1 MEFPAFLYD
10 VTMDKRYYSSDNF
23 KKASEKY
30 GIRESDYWSPQLP
43 HTSHALCDCIH
54 MKRYRLLKGEAANE
68 PRISWVTIPI
78 ESAGVVQAYFCVME
92 SRKFLDF
99 LRRIFHAHCLSD
111 APGNLRP
118 AGGRPG
124 CQQYRV

>member
-68 PRISWVTIPI
+68 PRISWVIHPHRVRRSGTGVFLCDGIQEIP
-78 ESAGVVQAYFCVME
+78 G
-92 SRKFLDF
+92 FL
-99 LRRIFHAHCLSD
+99 
-111 APGNLRP
+111 
-118 AGGRPG
+118 
-124 CQQYRV
+124 

>member
-10 VTMDKRYYSSDNF
+10 VTMDKRYYSLRQLQ
-23 KKASEKY
+23 KRPVKKY
-30 GIRESDYWSPQLP
+30 GIRESDYWSPSFP
-43 HTSHALCDCIH
+43 IPATPLCDCIH

-99 LRRIFHAHCLSD
+99 YDEYPCASPI
-111 APGNLRP
+111 
-118 AGGRPG
+118 
-124 CQQYRV
+124 